1 MTTRDFNEIVTRIGG
16 EVYPDGLTCEVGKVK
31 FFPVVMDTKTEE
43 VERYR
48 VSTKE
53 FNVDIKAYE
62 LYRMEIRLK
71 DGKPVLSLVGDETY
85 SDARNF
91 IITL

>member
-16 EVYPDGLTCEVGKVK
+16 EVYPDGVTCEVGKVK
-31 FFPVVMDTKTEE
+31 FFPAIMNTATEE

-53 FNVDIKAYE
+53 FCVDIKAYE
-62 LYRMEIRLK
+62 LYRMEIRLR
-71 DGKPVLSLVGDETY
+71 DGKPVLSLVDDSAY
-85 SDARNF
+85 CDAKNF
-91 IITL
+91 MVAL